1 MAVNDYH
8 CHQETFLSEF
18 AAIVDQHEPTPE
30 GNLILIHLIYIP
42 FEEEWMAPARITIW
56 LLLLDRYMWIQSEF
70 FIINR
75 EDNGNQRVQLQTWFR
90 RKEYDGVKLNDS

>member
-30 GNLILIHLIYIP
+30 GNLIPHPLNIP
-42 FEEEWMAPARITIW
+42 FEEE
-56 LLLLDRYMWIQSEF
+56 
-70 FIINR
+70 
-75 EDNGNQRVQLQTWFR
+75 
-90 RKEYDGVKLNDS
+90 

>member
-30 GNLILIHLIYIP
+30 GNLILIHLIYLLKKS
-42 FEEEWMAPARITIW
+42 EWRQ
-56 LLLLDRYMWIQSEF
+56 LELQFDFCCWIDTCGYS
-70 FIINR
+70 
-75 EDNGNQRVQLQTWFR
+75 
-90 RKEYDGVKLNDS
+90 LNSSL

>member
-42 FEEEWMAPARITIW
+42 FEEE
-56 LLLLDRYMWIQSEF
+56 
-70 FIINR
+70 
-75 EDNGNQRVQLQTWFR
+75 
-90 RKEYDGVKLNDS
+90 